1 MILPLAQMQEASR
14 AVASPLFAGLS
25 GDCEISFE
33 FFPPKTEKME
43 EQLWDSVVTL
53 APLAPRFVSV
63 TYGAG
68 GSTQDGTLQQVQA
81 ILSEG
86 FDAAPHFSCIGATR
100 DSVREQLAAFKAAGI
115 RRMVALRGDLPSG
128 HGTFGEF
135 RYASELVAFIRE
147 ETGDYY
153 HLEVGCY
160 PEVHPQAKSPE
171 ADLQA
176 YVTKVRAGANSAIT
190 QYFYNSD
197 AYFRFVD
204 DAYKLGADIPVVPGI
219 MPIISSTQLMR
230 FSDACGAEIPRWI
243 RLRLQAFGDDTAS
256 IKAFGLD
263 IVADL
268 CEQLLNGGAP
278 SLHFYTMNQAQAVKQ
293 LVERISVH
301 QS

>member
-1 MILPLAQMQEASR
+1 VSAAKHTP
-14 AVASPLFAGLS
+14 
-25 GDCEISFE
+25 ISFE
-33 FFPPKTEKME
+33 FFPPKTPEGAAK
-43 EQLWDSVVTL
+43 L
-53 APLAPRFVSV
+53 ADVRHELYALKPEFFSV

-100 DSVREQLAAFKAAGI
+100 DSVCKQLAAFKAAGI

-147 ETGDYY
+147 ETGDYF

-263 IVADL
+263 VVADL

-293 LVERISVH
+293 LVERINVH

>member
-1 MILPLAQMQEASR
+1 MSTAKHTP
-14 AVASPLFAGLS
+14 
-25 GDCEISFE
+25 ISFE
-33 FFPPKTEKME
+33 FFPPKTPEGAAKLVNVRHE
-43 EQLWDSVVTL
+43 LYALKPE
-53 APLAPRFVSV
+53 FFSV

-135 RYASELVAFIRE
+135 RYASELVTFIRE
-147 ETGDYY
+147 ETGDYF

-176 YVTKVRAGANSAIT
+176 YLTKVRAGANSAIT

-263 IVADL
+263 VVADL

-293 LVERISVH
+293 LVERISAH